1 MSNMTNDEVGLVS
14 WYNNFTIANGSAVLT
29 DGAKRDRL
37 IWPGDMAIAV
47 PAIVASY
54 YDIQPIE
61 DSLDSLYSLQNKT
74 TGQLPYA
81 GIPFT
86 ERGIPSDTYHLYSLI
101 GVADHFLYTGSIE
114 YVEGKWDQWV
124 AGLNY
129 SLSTIDD
136 SGMANVTSSADWL
149 RVGLGGHNIEAN
161 SIMYYTIQQGILL
174 GEAVG
179 AKQSLL
185 DSWARTGEGIKSAA
199 NQLLWNDTAGFYH
212 DNETTT
218 LAPQDGN
225 VWAVFA
231 NITDSQEKNERI
243 SSGLSSRWTAYGAPS
258 PEAHN
263 AVSPFIGSFELQAH
277 FLANNASAAL
287 DLTRIQWGFMLD
299 DPRMTNSTFIEGYQA
314 DGAFHYS
321 PYQNDPR
328 ISLAH
333 GWATGP
339 TSVLSFYVAGL
350 HLLSGGGR
358 TWEIYPRLG
367 DLKFV
372 DTGFSTRV
380 GAFSALINATEGVVI
395 AMEFSTPT
403 GTIGDVLL
411 PGLSGSLLGANGSS
425 IALVNGEA
433 HDVPG
438 GKYRLVTNGTIN
450 GTNGTTT
457 ASAPP
462 AQYSGNGAAS
472 LSASA
477 LALGAAVFAWLV

>member
-1 MSNMTNDEVGLVS
+1 MSNMTNDEVGLVT
-14 WYNNFTIANGSAVLT
+14 WHNNFTIANGSAVLT

-54 YDIQPIE
+54 YDIQSIE
-61 DSLDSLYSLQNKT
+61 DSLDSLYSLQNET

-86 ERGIPSDTYHLYSLI
+86 ERGLQSDTYHLYSLI
-101 GVADHFLYTGSIE
+101 GIADHFLYTGSLD

-129 SLSTIDD
+129 SLSTIDE
-136 SGMANVTSSADWL
+136 SGMANVSYS
-149 RVGLGGHNIEAN
+149 NIEAN
-161 SIMYYTIQQGILL
+161 SIMYHTIQQGIML
-174 GEAVG
+174 GKAVG
-179 AKQSLL
+179 ADQSML
-185 DSWARTGEGIKSAA
+185 DEWARAGEGIKSAA

-231 NITDSQEKNERI
+231 NITDSQEKKALI
-243 SSGLSSRWTAYGAPS
+243 SSGLSSRWTKYGAPS
-258 PEAHN
+258 PEAGN
-263 AVSPFIGSFELQAH
+263 AVSPFISSFELQAH

-314 DGAFHYS
+314 DGELHYA

-328 ISLAH
+328 VSHAH

-339 TSVLSFYVAGL
+339 TSVLSFYIAGL
-350 HLLSGGGR
+350 HLLSDGGK

-367 DLKFV
+367 DLQFV
-372 DTGFSTRV
+372 DAGFSTRV
-380 GAFSALINATEGVVI
+380 GAFSALVNASDGVVT
-395 AMEFSTPT
+395 AMEFSAPS
-403 GTIGDVLL
+403 GTTGDVRL
-411 PGLSGSLLGANGSS
+411 PGLNGSLLSANGSS
-425 IALVNGEA
+425 IALVDGEA
-433 HDVPG
+433 HNVPG
-438 GKYRLVTNGTIN
+438 GNYKFIANGTSSRIN
-450 GTNGTTT
+450 GTSAT
-457 ASAPP
+457 SAPP
-462 AQYSGNGAAS
+462 AQYSGNGAAT

-477 LALGAAVFAWLV
+477 LALGAAIFAWLM

>member
-1 MSNMTNDEVGLVS
+1 MTNEEVGLTT

-54 YDIQPIE
+54 YDIQSIE
-61 DSLDSLYSLQNKT
+61 DSLNSLYSLQNET

-86 ERGIPSDTYHLYSLI
+86 ERGLQSDTYHLYSLI
-101 GVADHFLYTGSIE
+101 GLADHFLYTGSLD
-114 YVEGKWDQWV
+114 YVEGKWDQFI

-136 SGMANVTSSADWL
+136 SRLANISYSNDWL
-149 RVGLGGHNIEAN
+149 RNGMGGHNIEAN
-161 SIMYYTIQQGILL
+161 SIMYYAIQQGIML
-174 GEAVG
+174 GQAVG
-179 AKQSLL
+179 AEQSLL
-185 DSWARTGEGIKSAA
+185 DSWARSAEGIKSAA
-199 NQLLWNDTAGFYH
+199 NELLWNETAGFYH

-231 NITDSQEKNERI
+231 NVTDSQEKNERI
-243 SSGLSSRWTAYGAPS
+243 SSGLSSRWTEYGAPS
-258 PEAHN
+258 PEAAN
-263 AVSPFIGSFELQAH
+263 AVSPFISSFELQAH

-287 DLTRIQWGFMLD
+287 ALTRLQWGFMLD
-299 DPRMTNSTFIEGYQA
+299 DPRMTNSTFMEGYEA
-314 DGAFHYS
+314 TGEFHYA
-321 PYQNDPR
+321 PYNNDPR
-328 ISLAH
+328 ISMAH
-333 GWATGP
+333 GWSTGP

-350 HLLSGGGR
+350 HLLSDGGQ

-367 DLKFV
+367 DLQFV

-380 GAFSALINATEGVVI
+380 GAFSALVNATDGVVT
-395 AMEFSTPT
+395 AMQFSTPT
-403 GTIGDVLL
+403 GTIGDVRL
-411 PGLSGSLLGANGSS
+411 PGLTGSLRSANGSS
-425 IALVNGEA
+425 IALVDGEA

-438 GKYRLVTNGTIN
+438 GSYTLM
-450 GTNGTTT
+450 TNGTTT
-457 ASAPP
+457 GGNSTTTGSTPP
-462 AQYSGNGAAS
+462 APYSGDSAATFS
-472 LSASA
+472 ISA